1 VKVPEPIRLKL
12 PDQPKVQELPKAPA
26 KPQIST
32 APTGTP
38 KRGRR
43 MANVLEVVLRPSK
56 VVTPSATKISKDKYE
71 ELKKASES
79 IVLDCAEAGP
89 SENRPTE

>member
-1 VKVPEPIRLKL
+1 
-12 PDQPKVQELPKAPA
+12 
-26 KPQIST
+26 
-32 APTGTP
+32 
-38 KRGRR
+38 

-79 IVLDCAEAGP
+79 IVLDCAEVGHRKVGQQ
-89 SENRPTE
+89 SR